1 LLITPVD
8 DPAVKDVPASPAVVP
23 NDPKQVL
30 QDYDSLMIALT
41 QKFSATLATIAEA
54 VKQVELSGEQA
65 REMSAENYQLTHMQF
80 ELLSLWRG
88 IEEQDLVRS
97 PHVQIDLA
105 PRQENEV
112 VTVALPFSS
121 LQFNPS
127 LATYLNLT
135 PTQVEAIQQVMTG
148 EQHSLE
154 PLMTQLRVTREKL
167 LAIAGEPINE
177 KQVKALADTE
187 ASLLGRLIV
196 TNARMQSKIY
206 KILNP
211 EQQKSSATSNE
222 RRAQSHRIVSRSR
235 YMKCGLETTQV
246 TTEAGTESAV
256 SRSQATRQSLPISVL
271 DLAATRA
278 GESAGSAIARSVEL
292 ARHVEQLGYKRY
304 WVAEHHSIQG
314 LACSAT
320 PVLIGHIAAETKTI
334 RVGSGGVMLPNH
346 PPLVVAEHI
355 AARVGHV

>member
-1 LLITPVD
+1 MSEHQIVAYRSVWERVLMECSGKGRLKMKTKLLFSLLLWTAAVTPGALAAGGDRNFHTGRGQLLITPVD
-8 DPAVKDVPASPAVVP
+8 GPAVKDVPTSPAVAP

-41 QKFSATLATIAEA
+41 QKFTATLATIAEA
-54 VKQVELSGEQA
+54 VNRGEVSSEEA

-88 IEEQDLVRS
+88 IEEQDLARS
-97 PHVQIDLA
+97 PNVQIDLA
-105 PRQENEV
+105 PRPENEV

-135 PTQVEAIQQVMTG
+135 PTQVEAIQQVMSG

-167 LAIAGEPINE
+167 LAMAGEPINE

-196 TNARMQSKIY
+196 TNARMQAKIY
-206 KILNP
+206 KILIP
-211 EQQKSSATSNE
+211 EQQKKLSDLERTQSTVTSD
-222 RRAQSHRIVSRSR
+222 S
-235 YMKCGLETTQV
+235 K
-246 TTEAGTESAV
+246 
-256 SRSQATRQSLPISVL
+256 
-271 DLAATRA
+271 
-278 GESAGSAIARSVEL
+278 
-292 ARHVEQLGYKRY
+292 
-304 WVAEHHSIQG
+304 
-314 LACSAT
+314 
-320 PVLIGHIAAETKTI
+320 
-334 RVGSGGVMLPNH
+334 
-346 PPLVVAEHI
+346 
-355 AARVGHV
+355 